1 MARLLRIILPV
12 VVVFAL
18 MLGLSAAGYLSTP
31 RLYLGRAAH
40 KMFGFVGTA
49 ASTAVHLPRALLTL
63 RRLDSQNQNLAEQTT
78 RLTLEN
84 TRLREEL
91 EAERQTAKEGAVK
104 FEQAPGVRIG
114 ARVIGRQPDPV
125 IQYLRLDKGEKDG
138 VKTGMAVTAEGA
150 LLAKITEA
158 APGESLALV
167 ITSHLSVVQVR
178 HEPSRTAAITRGGA
192 SGLELSSV
200 PSDVKLLP
208 GERVVTSGLD
218 GVILPGLLVGTI
230 EAVTSDQASFLQTA
244 KLSQPILAKNLELV
258 EVVGR

>member
-1 MARLLRIILPV
+1 MARLIKIILPLIA
-12 VVVFAL
+12 VFAL
-18 MLGLSAAGYLSTP
+18 MLGLSLVGWLSYP

-40 KMFGFVGTA
+40 ALFGFVGPA
-49 ASTAVHLPRALLTL
+49 ASATVRLPRALSALKH
-63 RRLDSQNQNLAEQTT
+63 LDSQNQELSGQVT

-91 EAERQTAKEGAVK
+91 ELERQTTKEGAVK
-104 FEQAPGVRIG
+104 FEQTPSRRIG
-114 ARVIGRQPDPV
+114 ARVIGREPDPV

-138 VKTGMAVTAEGA
+138 VKTGMAVTSNGA
-150 LLAKITEA
+150 LLAKITDVL
-158 APGESLALV
+158 PSESRALV

-178 HEPSRTAAITRGGA
+178 HEPSRTAAIARGGTG
-192 SGLELSSV
+192 GLELSSM
-200 PSDVKLLP
+200 PSDVKLLE

-230 EAVTSDQASFLQTA
+230 ETVTSDQASFLQSA
-244 KLSQPILAKNLELV
+244 KLNQPILAKNLELV